1 MQQKGQKQFWITTP
15 QLAALGIITL
25 SLAALAFFLG
35 LMVGRGQ
42 GAPGAAALAQNGP
55 AVRGLISTE
64 IEDDSITELLA
75 RVEQAAAAHAKKAE
89 PVLEFPDALIEEEVK
104 LRLPQAEPPQ
114 EAPVAVVEAD
124 EGTKPEMPELV
135 ENPTD
140 EAGPPPTE
148 GWAVQV
154 ASYPRSELAEGRIQ
168 TLRAGGHSAYV
179 VHALVK
185 GQTWYRVRIGPYVSA
200 EEAKKAR
207 VHLSQVLAQSDLLVT
222 AVQ

>member
-42 GAPGAAALAQNGP
+42 GVPEAVALAQNGP

-75 RVEQAAAAHAKKAE
+75 RVEQAAAEHTKTEE

-104 LRLPQAEPPQ
+104 LRLPQAETLQ

-124 EGTKPEMPELV
+124 EGAKPEMPEMV
-135 ENPTD
+135 ENPID
-140 EAGPPPTE
+140 EAGVLPTE

-154 ASYPRSELAEGRIQ
+154 ASYPRSELAEGRIE

-185 GQTWYRVRIGPYVSA
+185 GQTWYRVRIGPYAST

-207 VHLSQVLAQSDLLVT
+207 VHLSQVLAQRDLLVT